1 MNEELKDSREFFE
14 ANKKAWNNK
23 LQFHIKSKLYDLE
36 GFKKGNTSL
45 KLIELAELGN
55 VINKSMLHLQ
65 CHFGQDS
72 LSWQRLG
79 AQVTGVD
86 FSDEAINTAISLN
99 RELKLNAKFIC
110 SNVYDLEKHLDEK
123 FDIVF
128 TSYGTIGWLPDLN
141 EWGRL
146 ISHFLKPGGTFY
158 IVEFHTILWMF
169 DDKFREFKYSYFNES
184 EIGEEVVGTYADP
197 EAPLKQTQYGWNHPL
212 SDIINSLI
220 DNGLQ
225 IEFLHEFPFSVYDVF
240 SNSVQGEDGWWR
252 IKGLEDKIPMM
263 FSIKAKKF

>member
-1 MNEELKDSREFFE
+1 MKRTVKESEKFFE

-23 LQFHIKSKLYDLE
+23 LPYHLKSEMYDLE

-45 KLIELAELGN
+45 KFIELAELGN

-86 FSDEAINTAISLN
+86 FSEEAINTAKSLN
-99 RELKLNAKFIC
+99 EELNLNTKFIC
-110 SNVYDLEKHLDEK
+110 SNVYDIKKHLNEK

-141 EWGRL
+141 EWGKL
-146 ISHFLKPGGTFY
+146 ISHFLKPGGIFY
-158 IVEFHTILWMF
+158 IVEFHTMLWMF
-169 DDKFREFKYSYFNES
+169 DDNFKWFKYSYFNEK
-184 EIGEEVVGTYADP
+184 EIGEEVEGTYAEP
-197 EAPLKQTQYGWNHPL
+197 EAPLKQIQYGWNHPL

-220 DNGLQ
+220 ENGLQ

-240 SNSVQGEDGWWR
+240 ANSVQGEDGWWR
-252 IKGLEDKIPMM
+252 IKGLENKIPMM
-263 FSIKAKKF
+263 FSIKAKNI